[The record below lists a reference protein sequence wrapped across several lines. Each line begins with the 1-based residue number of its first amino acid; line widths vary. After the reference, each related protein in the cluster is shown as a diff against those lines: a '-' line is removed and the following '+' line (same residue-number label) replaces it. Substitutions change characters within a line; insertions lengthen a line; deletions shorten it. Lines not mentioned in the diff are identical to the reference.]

1 MATSGEATGVLQMVE
16 ESSLHDI
23 TKLNEQN
30 LVKTINFTQETD
42 EILAIDDLENATEHY
57 GLMRQLYKESQE
69 KVQQPKIEADL
80 PTEDIDECRDEQ
92 RFWLTKPGEDPQ
104 KIKRL
109 MDEPRVKEEKERQM
123 EQVSKEFE
131 MREKIR
137 QDQMEDKKSR
147 EN

>member
-1 MATSGEATGVLQMVE
+1 MVE

-30 LVKTINFTQETD
+30 LVKTINFNQETD

-92 RFWLTKPGEDPQ
+92 RF
-104 KIKRL
+104 
-109 MDEPRVKEEKERQM
+109 
-123 EQVSKEFE
+123 
-131 MREKIR
+131 
-137 QDQMEDKKSR
+137 
-147 EN
+147 